1 MAAPDNA
8 KLQANFKLN
17 DGTLINVY
25 AATTDEFESSLTFLQ
40 DAAELIKS
48 TGVALNGS
56 SLAQATALVQAGLGA
71 TQFAATPAAPAGLE
85 SAPTCRHGAMT
96 YRSGTG
102 AKGPWKGWMCASP
115 KGSVDKCDTVW
126 VK

>member
-25 AATTDEFESSLTFLQ
+25 AATSEEFEASLTFLQ

-48 TGVALNGS
+48 TGTALNGS
-56 SLAQATALVQAGLGA
+56 SAASAAAVLQAGLGA
-71 TQFAATPAAPAGLE
+71 TPMAAPASPAGTE

-96 YRSGTG
+96 FRSGVG

-115 KGSVDKCDTVW
+115 KGSVDKCETVW

>member
-1 MAAPDNA
+1 MAAPDSTR
-8 KLQANFKLN
+8 LQANFKLN

-25 AATTDEFESSLTFLQ
+25 SSTSEEFEASLTFLQ
-40 DAAELIKS
+40 DAAELLKA

-56 SLAQATALVQAGLGA
+56 SAASAAAVIQAGLGA
-71 TQFAATPAAPAGLE
+71 TPVAAAASPAGTE

-96 YRSGTG
+96 FRSGVG

-115 KGSVDKCDTVW
+115 KGSIDKCETVW

>member
-8 KLQANFKLN
+8 KLQANFKLV

-25 AATTDEFESSLTFLQ
+25 ASTSEEFEASLTFLQ

-56 SLAQATALVQAGLGA
+56 SAAQAAAVLQAGLGA
-71 TQFAATPAAPAGLE
+71 TPVASAAPIASTE

-96 YRSGTG
+96 YRSGVG

-115 KGSVDKCDTVW
+115 KGSTDKCDTVW